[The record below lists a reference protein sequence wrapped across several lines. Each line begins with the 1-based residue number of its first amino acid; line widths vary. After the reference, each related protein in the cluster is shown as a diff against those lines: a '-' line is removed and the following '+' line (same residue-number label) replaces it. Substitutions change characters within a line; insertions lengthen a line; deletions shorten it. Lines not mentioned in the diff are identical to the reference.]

1 MTPACDRCDDTGSLS
16 KRIDGY
22 MDCVFCNAPQE
33 RAELEAWAFNLINE
47 HGAAAA
53 LWMTYLRGRAARA
66 EQPAGVAS
74 DN

>member
-1 MTPACDRCDDTGSLS
+1 MTPACDSCDDTGSLS

-33 RAELEAWAFNLINE
+33 REALEKWALEQTNE
-47 HGAAAA
+47 HGARAA